1 MIEVPAIDFP
11 ILESWRQEERPHL
24 LIDVRE
30 DWERDAFHIGGEWYP
45 MEQFIR
51 ETPDLPTDRP
61 VVVYCQKGIRSAI
74 CIQRLAPRFPEVQ
87 FINLQKGV
95 AYLQQS

>member
-1 MIEVPAIDFP
+1 MVEFPNIDVPT
-11 ILESWRQEERPHL
+11 LESWQQEDRAVL

-30 DWERDAFHIGGEWYP
+30 DWEREAFNIGGDWYP

-51 ETPDLPTDRP
+51 NTPELPTDRP

-74 CIQRLAPRFPEVQ
+74 CIQRLAPKYPDVQ
-87 FINLQKGV
+87 FYNLQKGI
-95 AYLQQS
+95 AYLRPA